1 MRVRYTPRAFR
12 ELQDI
17 FAYIDDHS
25 PLGGRNVKC
34 RAHAMTMIELIASH
48 PRSGRGI
55 GERGLLRIAVFPY
68 PYFIFY
74 RVLADEIVIQGLR
87 HAARDPLRRPR

>member
-1 MRVRYTPRAFR
+1 VRVRYTPRAFR

-25 PLGGRNVKC
+25 PLGGRNVKS
-34 RAHAMTMIELIASH
+34 RVHAIIELIASH
-48 PRSGRGI
+48 PHSGRRI
-55 GERGLLRIAVFPY
+55 GERGLRRIAVFPY

>member
-1 MRVRYTPRAFR
+1 VRVRYTPRAFR

-25 PLGGRNVKC
+25 PLGGRNVKS
-34 RAHAMTMIELIASH
+34 RVHVIIELIASH
-48 PRSGRGI
+48 PRSGRRI
-55 GERGLLRIAVFPY
+55 GERGLRRIAVFPY

-74 RVLADEIVIQGLR
+74 RVLADDIVIQGVR
-87 HAARDPLRRPR
+87 PAARDPLRRPR

>member
-12 ELQDI
+12 ELLDI

-25 PLGGRNVKC
+25 SLGGHNVKS
-34 RAHAMTMIELIASH
+34 RVHVIIELIASH
-48 PRSGRGI
+48 PHSGRRI
-55 GERGLLRIAVFPY
+55 GKRGLRQIAVFPY

-87 HAARDPLRRPR
+87 HAARDPLRRRR

>member
-1 MRVRYTPRAFR
+1 VRVRYTPRAFR

-25 PLGGRNVKC
+25 PLGGRNVKS
-34 RAHAMTMIELIASH
+34 RVHVIIELIASH
-48 PRSGRGI
+48 PQSGRRI
-55 GERGLLRIAVFPY
+55 GERGLRRIAAFPY

>member
-1 MRVRYTPRAFR
+1 VTVRYTPRAFR

-25 PLGGRNVKC
+25 PLGGRNVKS
-34 RAHAMTMIELIASH
+34 RVHVIIELIASH
-48 PRSGRGI
+48 PHSGRRI
-55 GERGLLRIAVFPY
+55 GERGLRRIAVFPY

>member
-25 PLGGRNVKC
+25 PLGGRNVKS
-34 RAHAMTMIELIASH
+34 RVHAMIGLIASH
-48 PRSGRGI
+48 PHSGRRI
-55 GERGLLRIAVFPY
+55 GERGLRRIAVFPY

-87 HAARDPLRRPR
+87 HATRDPLRRPR

>member
-1 MRVRYTPRAFR
+1 VRVRYTPRAFR

-25 PLGGRNVKC
+25 PLGGRNVKS
-34 RAHAMTMIELIASH
+34 RVHVIIELIASH
-48 PRSGRGI
+48 PHSGRRI
-55 GERGLLRIAVFPY
+55 GERGLRRIAVFPY

-87 HAARDPLRRPR
+87 HVARDPLRSPR

>member
-25 PLGGRNVKC
+25 PLGGRNVQS
-34 RAHAMTMIELIASH
+34 RVHAIIELIASH
-48 PRSGRGI
+48 PHSERRI
-55 GERGLLRIAVFPY
+55 GERGLRRIAVFPY

-87 HAARDPLRRPR
+87 HVARDPLRSPR

>member
-1 MRVRYTPRAFR
+1 VRVRYTPRAFR
-12 ELQDI
+12 ELQDV

-25 PLGGRNVKC
+25 PLGGRNVKS
-34 RAHAMTMIELIASH
+34 RVHVIIELIASH
-48 PRSGRGI
+48 PHSGRRI
-55 GERGLLRIAVFPY
+55 GVRGLRRIAVFPY

-74 RVLADEIVIQGLR
+74 RVLADEIVIHGIR

>member
-25 PLGGRNVKC
+25 PLGGRNVKS
-34 RAHAMTMIELIASH
+34 RVHVIVELIASH
-48 PRSGRGI
+48 PHSGRRI
-55 GERGLLRIAVFPY
+55 GERSLRRIAVFPY

-87 HAARDPLRRPR
+87 HVARDPLRGQR

>member
-1 MRVRYTPRAFR
+1 
-12 ELQDI
+12 
-17 FAYIDDHS
+17 
-25 PLGGRNVKC
+25 
-34 RAHAMTMIELIASH
+34 MIELIASH

-55 GERGLLRIAVFPY
+55 GERGLWRIAVFPY

-87 HAARDPLRRPR
+87 HAARDPLRRRR